1 LDRYVELIP
10 NLSLTSEDWLEK
22 YEELSDI
29 ITQHLKDQRV
39 SEYPEVKNGIELM
52 QDSVEE
58 FRSLDEF
65 ISWVFDSTADSNVAY
80 SEYGLDDIEKTIEYF
95 ESAFSQD
102 IDRDIETKF
111 HNFFISL
118 KDTQG
123 IEVSE
128 QQINRLHEIVTKCY
142 EQTGRFATIYRRIL
156 IKLSSN
162 KDQFNDSE
170 KQ

>member
-1 LDRYVELIP
+1 MTEILSFMALNVCMSNIMLQKQVGSLKEEEDALASELKRY
-10 NLSLTSEDWLEK
+10 
-22 YEELSDI
+22 
-29 ITQHLKDQRV
+29 
-39 SEYPEVKNGIELM
+39 
-52 QDSVEE
+52 
-58 FRSLDEF
+58 
-65 ISWVFDSTADSNVAY
+65 
-80 SEYGLDDIEKTIEYF
+80 LDDIEKTIEYF